1 MFVTFKG
8 GKACKSLRLE
18 MFQRM
23 RHYPVTKCKL
33 TMKTENS
40 KTFFFVINSILSSL
54 LLVKLTILNI
64 TLIRLAY
71 TYPKLQLI
79 KSNTI

>member
-1 MFVTFKG
+1 
-8 GKACKSLRLE
+8 
-18 MFQRM
+18 
-23 RHYPVTKCKL
+23 
-33 TMKTENS
+33 MKTENS
-40 KTFFFVINSILSSL
+40 KTFFFIINSILLSL

-79 KSNTI
+79 KGNMI